1 MTEPSSTVDDY
12 LQSIYSLEGEGET
25 VISARLA
32 RRMRVTPPTAW
43 ATVRRMVRDGLV
55 TLDSKKVI
63 RLTPKG
69 HELAEDIVKRHRL
82 AERFLC
88 DVLGLGWAEAHRE
101 AHRFEHAITPR
112 LEARI
117 FALAGNPTTCPHGS
131 PIPGTGARVPEDLIP
146 LSALATGEEATIEF
160 ISEEL
165 EEDIDLLS
173 YLERGKMMPG
183 HLIRI
188 VEVAPYTGVVIVER
202 DGAQV
207 PLGLL
212 LASKI
217 RVRRIGMAGT
227 GKPKGKAALA
237 TERPAGPPR

>member
-1 MTEPSSTVDDY
+1 MARPSTTIEDY
-12 LQSIYSLEGEGET
+12 LQAIYSLEGEGET

-43 ATVRRMVRDGLV
+43 ATVRRMVRDQLV
-55 TLDSKKVI
+55 KLDEKKVI

-88 DVLGLGWAEAHRE
+88 DVMGLGWSEAHEE

-131 PIPGTGARVPEDLIP
+131 PIPGTGGKMATDLVA
-146 LSALATGEEATIEF
+146 LSSLTAGEEATVQF

-165 EEDIDLLS
+165 EEDIDLLR
-173 YLERGKMMPG
+173 YLERGKVMPG
-183 HLIRI
+183 SRIR
-188 VEVAPYTGVVIVER
+188 VLEVAPYTGVLVLER
-202 DGAQV
+202 DGSQV

-212 LASKI
+212 VAAKI
-217 RVRRIGMAGT
+217 RVRRVA
-227 GKPKGKAALA
+227 KAA
-237 TERPAGPPR
+237 PDKPSV

>member
-1 MTEPSSTVDDY
+1 MARPSITIEDY
-12 LQSIYSLEGEGET
+12 LQAIYSLEGEGDT

-43 ATVRRMVRDGLV
+43 ATVRRMVRDALV
-55 TLDSKKVI
+55 KLDEKKVI

-69 HELAEDIVKRHRL
+69 RELAEDIVKRHRL

-88 DVLGLGWAEAHRE
+88 DVLGLGWAEAHEE

-131 PIPGTGARVPEDLIP
+131 PIPGTGGKVPKDLVP
-146 LSALATGEEATIEF
+146 LSALTAGEEATVQF

-165 EEDIDLLS
+165 EEDIDLLR
-173 YLERGKMMPG
+173 YLERGKVMPG
-183 HLIRI
+183 SRVRVL
-188 VEVAPYTGVVIVER
+188 EVAPYTGVLILER

-207 PLGLL
+207 PLGLPV
-212 LASKI
+212 AAKI
-217 RVRRIGMAGT
+217 RVRRLA
-227 GKPKGKAALA
+227 KAA
-237 TERPAGPPR
+237 R